1 MPSSRLQCSNDRL
14 RFIPALT
21 ARVHRTG
28 QSYDLDQLC
37 RLVVVASSH
46 ALADVRERL
55 EVFPLARE
63 QWVRLKVRYHCGIEE
78 WKASHLPLHRLVA
91 AIGPE
96 CAAPEVLLDL
106 QQHLDAVA
114 VLADRE
120 TRTDLPADPK
130 CGSWRDRYREATLTV
145 DVSGDIRREIDRARS
160 RARVLLRA

>member
-14 RFIPALT
+14 RFIPSLT

-37 RLVVVASSH
+37 SLMVKTSSH
-46 ALADVRERL
+46 TLADVRERF
-55 EVFPLARE
+55 EVFPFARE
-63 QWVRLKVRYHCGIEE
+63 QRVRLKVRNHRGIEE

-91 AIGPE
+91 AIRPE
-96 CAAPEVLLDL
+96 CATPEVPLDL

-114 VLADRE
+114 VLADRD
-120 TRTDLPADPK
+120 TWTDLPSDPK
-130 CGSWRDRYREATLTV
+130 FGSWGDRYRKATLTV

-160 RARVLLRA
+160 RARVLLRP